1 MTRTRTLTALIVAP
15 LVMAAVLWLPSPWVV
30 AIGALLFLAGLWE
43 WLQLADVDDTLAR
56 TVLLVANL
64 ALMVALV
71 WASRSANGGSLVLL
85 QLSVVIG
92 VIWWLLAA
100 IWLRHYDF
108 GSDHDGYARML
119 KLAAGTLAIVPAWA
133 ALGLIHAQPPH
144 GNRWLLLAFLMVW
157 AADTGAYFVGRKFG

>member
-15 LVMAAVLWLPSPWVV
+15 LVMGAVLWLPSPWVV

-71 WASRSANGGSLVLL
+71 WASRSASGGSLVLL

-92 VIWWLLAA
+92 VIW
-100 IWLRHYDF
+100 
-108 GSDHDGYARML
+108 
-119 KLAAGTLAIVPAWA
+119 
-133 ALGLIHAQPPH
+133 
-144 GNRWLLLAFLMVW
+144 
-157 AADTGAYFVGRKFG
+157 